1 LHTEN
6 HVKPY
11 KISLKF
17 PVQDHYMS
25 QLKTQLAQTLEKDE
39 KRIYFAFLT
48 HTTKEIV
55 TDDGKI
61 TTNSIRKKRKHKNL
75 FAVEIP
81 EEDFNMDPNQKLE
94 VDVQTTKRST
104 NYFGQITRKNFS
116 FIRTLYFDKDST
128 AKEVYL
134 KVFKFLRFLYDEF
147 WPEQDRDNWQKLTD
161 EEAFN
166 KVFDSAEKKPFSVRI
181 VTNTRGFQEC
191 FFCGDRRCD
200 NCELAY
206 DNNISLSKDILP
218 KIKDN
223 DFKLELEIYFEN
235 MPDFIELSRLN
246 SCIDYN
252 KNVKTG
258 SPGKTGIES
267 GMEETKKPES
277 TGPSIYDCFS
287 QFVVPEQLGEDNQ
300 WYCSI
305 CKEFQKATKKMEIY
319 KAPPVLMIQ
328 LKRFKHT
335 GSLLS
340 KSKIGDKIEF
350 PLQDLDL
357 SDYVLNHELPMDYD
371 LPSFEEPTT
380 TATTADVTQATDVT
394 QTADATSTNQPMEIE
409 ASKEET
415 KMQIEHAAQSDSSD
429 AMKLESKANSPKKGT
444 HQGKL
449 LYDLFAV
456 SNHYGSLGFG
466 HYTAYCKNSRTGK
479 WYSFDD
485 SSVSAEDPDNVCST
499 ASYVLF
505 YRRKDFQLNV

>member
-1 LHTEN
+1 
-6 HVKPY
+6 
-11 KISLKF
+11 
-17 PVQDHYMS
+17 
-25 QLKTQLAQTLEKDE
+25 
-39 KRIYFAFLT
+39 
-48 HTTKEIV
+48 
-55 TDDGKI
+55 
-61 TTNSIRKKRKHKNL
+61 
-75 FAVEIP
+75 
-81 EEDFNMDPNQKLE
+81 
-94 VDVQTTKRST
+94 
-104 NYFGQITRKNFS
+104 
-116 FIRTLYFDKDST
+116 
-128 AKEVYL
+128 
-134 KVFKFLRFLYDEF
+134 
-147 WPEQDRDNWQKLTD
+147 
-161 EEAFN
+161 
-166 KVFDSAEKKPFSVRI
+166 
-181 VTNTRGFQEC
+181 
-191 FFCGDRRCD
+191 
-200 NCELAY
+200 
-206 DNNISLSKDILP
+206 
-218 KIKDN
+218 
-223 DFKLELEIYFEN
+223 
-235 MPDFIELSRLN
+235 
-246 SCIDYN
+246 
-252 KNVKTG
+252 
-258 SPGKTGIES
+258 
-267 GMEETKKPES
+267 
-277 TGPSIYDCFS
+277 
-287 QFVVPEQLGEDNQ
+287 
-300 WYCSI
+300 
-305 CKEFQKATKKMEIY
+305 MEIY

-415 KMQIEHAAQSDSSD
+415 KMQIEHAAQSNSSD